1 MKYNTDVLV
10 IGSGIAGL
18 NFVLQ
23 IKKIHPNCKVTVIT
37 KGKESESNTEL
48 AQGGIAIVHHKTDS
62 IKKHIEDTIKAGDGL
77 CNENVVSFVVNQ
89 GPIVLKELEEF
100 GVVFDKNKQHELDLG
115 MEGGHSKNRIVH
127 VKDTTGKEI
136 EKALLTQVKKLK
148 NVTLLKH
155 HFVLDLLK
163 NKSNF
168 CCEGAII
175 LNEKE
180 QTLASF
186 YSQVTFIATGGAGQ
200 IYKNTTNPKI
210 TTGDGIAMCSRIGVK
225 LNDLEFIQF
234 HPTTLYQKNENPV
247 FLISEAVRGIGA
259 KLLNHKNERFMSKY
273 DDRLELASRD
283 IVSRAIHDEL
293 EMENKEFVQL
303 KCDHLI
309 EDEFKNHFKQIYEK
323 CNSLNINPSID
334 PIPVCPA
341 QHYFGGGIVTDI
353 NGQTTLNSLFAAGEC
368 ASTGLHGANRLA
380 SNSLL
385 EAFVFSKQSAI
396 SASKHITKTVYY
408 LPQWINY
415 KSPPQSLI
423 EKAIELKNKIQ
434 QIMWDNVGIKRS
446 NNSLSTAKIELM
458 KIQNEVKVINQNDFI
473 DQTLLEL
480 KNIIEISLLV
490 VEHSQKRRTNK
501 GGFYNINLK

>member
-62 IKKHIEDTIKAGDGL
+62 IQKHIEDTIKAGDGL

-168 CCEGAII
+168 CSPAPFALVFAYPLPAAIKS
-175 LNEKE
+175 E
-180 QTLASF
+180 
-186 YSQVTFIATGGAGQ
+186 
-200 IYKNTTNPKI
+200 
-210 TTGDGIAMCSRIGVK
+210 
-225 LNDLEFIQF
+225 DL
-234 HPTTLYQKNENPV
+234 
-247 FLISEAVRGIGA
+247 
-259 KLLNHKNERFMSKY
+259 
-273 DDRLELASRD
+273 
-283 IVSRAIHDEL
+283 
-293 EMENKEFVQL
+293 
-303 KCDHLI
+303 
-309 EDEFKNHFKQIYEK
+309 
-323 CNSLNINPSID
+323 ID
-334 PIPVCPA
+334 P
-341 QHYFGGGIVTDI
+341 
-353 NGQTTLNSLFAAGEC
+353 E
-368 ASTGLHGANRLA
+368 
-380 SNSLL
+380 
-385 EAFVFSKQSAI
+385 
-396 SASKHITKTVYY
+396 IT
-408 LPQWINY
+408 WF
-415 KSPPQSLI
+415 KSI
-423 EKAIELKNKIQ
+423 
-434 QIMWDNVGIKRS
+434 
-446 NNSLSTAKIELM
+446 
-458 KIQNEVKVINQNDFI
+458 
-473 DQTLLEL
+473 
-480 KNIIEISLLV
+480 
-490 VEHSQKRRTNK
+490 
-501 GGFYNINLK
+501 